1 MDKNLIEAN
10 SLVKEYKVK
19 NTEDGNVFTRLFK
32 GAGKQTVEALKGV
45 TFSVSEGEFVGLV
58 GNNGAGKSTLVKL
71 MTGILYPGGGTLR
84 VLGRDPFLNREQN
97 SRELGV
103 VFGQRS
109 QLKWDLSPMDSFRL
123 LKMIYQIDSARFVQN
138 VALFEE
144 LFDMGGFTLPDMLAY
159 ILLMRVFQ
167 SLYPLSVSD
176 SLGEFIK
183 NGEIAVALLR
193 PVRVELQFLSAA
205 VGGAIYDFCF
215 CGLPSLLM
223 FLLFVPVSPFCFA
236 ALPKVIAWL
245 FGSFVF
251 VFLLELTVGTLG
263 YYTNNLWGLGVFKGT
278 VVSFLSGEL
287 LPLHFYPARLLSLF
301 GWLPFAS
308 MYYVP
313 VLLFLGKSVDGL
325 STYSAVLWI
334 GNLLLA
340 AIYLPLSKRMIR
352 HITVQGG

>member
-1 MDKNLIEAN
+1 MLKKNLGYFA
-10 SLVKEYKVK
+10 L
-19 NTEDGNVFTRLFK
+19 NTWLTVRTR
-32 GAGKQTVEALKGV
+32 ATYRSAAALKLIVNLFV
-45 TFSVSEGEFVGLV
+45 T
-58 GNNGAGKSTLVKL
+58 
-71 MTGILYPGGGTLR
+71 ILYIYLWRAVYGGKET
-84 VLGRDPFLNREQN
+84 V
-97 SRELGV
+97 
-103 VFGQRS
+103 
-109 QLKWDLSPMDSFRL
+109 
-123 LKMIYQIDSARFVQN
+123 
-138 VALFEE
+138 
-144 LFDMGGFTLPDMLAY
+144 GGFTLPDMLAY

-313 VLLFLGKSVDGL
+313 VLLFLGKTVDGL

-334 GNLLLA
+334 GNLLLV

-352 HITVQGG
+352 HIMVQGG